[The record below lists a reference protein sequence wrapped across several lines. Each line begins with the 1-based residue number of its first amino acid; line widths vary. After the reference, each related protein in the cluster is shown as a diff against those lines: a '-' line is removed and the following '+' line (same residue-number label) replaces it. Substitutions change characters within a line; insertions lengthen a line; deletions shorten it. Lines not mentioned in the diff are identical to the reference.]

1 LQAKDRKANVT
12 LDFDV
17 RPLTPRSIAD
27 ARSTWALSRDLRIET
42 LYGEDAGLRLAGI
55 GVVLARWVSGCADAV
70 GAEAPFKAC
79 SAR

>member
-1 LQAKDRKANVT
+1 VNVT

-17 RPLTPRSIAD
+17 RRLAPRPIAD
-27 ARSTWALSRDLRIET
+27 ARSTWARSRDLLIEM

-55 GVVLARWVSGCADAV
+55 GAVLARWVSGCADAI
-70 GAEAPFKAC
+70 GADVPPKTC